1 MGVRP
6 GLYRHNG
13 VLESEGL
20 LYPLDCA
27 LGYAGYLCCVADRL
41 SKFEIADDRLVLYLQ
56 AILGL
61 YSTTLWFPGSSS
73 ITEPFVPT
81 RS

>member
-1 MGVRP
+1 MGVRS

-27 LGYAGYLCCVADRL
+27 LGIAGDERGMPDRL
-41 SKFEIADDRLVLYLQ
+41 S
-56 AILGL
+56 
-61 YSTTLWFPGSSS
+61 
-73 ITEPFVPT
+73 
-81 RS
+81 